1 MKPIIVGIGELL
13 WDMLPTGKQP
23 GGAPANFAYHAQ
35 VLGGESRIVSA
46 VGADALGKEIRE
58 RLKSLGLNGD
68 SVSEDAIHP
77 TGTTSV
83 SIDAMGK
90 PSYVIHEE
98 VAWDYIRQS
107 PDLLELA
114 RKADA
119 VCFGTL
125 AQRSE
130 VSRSTIRAFLSKASS
145 KAVRLF
151 DVNLRQS
158 FYSKEI
164 IETSLELASV
174 LKLSDEELPVI
185 AGLLSIEGDT
195 LTLMEKLGK
204 RYNLRLIALT
214 KGENGSLLYTEDR
227 FFVHHGYRVE
237 VVDTVGA
244 GDAFAAALAI
254 GILNGHDLDS
264 VNDHAN
270 RLAAYV
276 CSRAGAT
283 PEIPEA
289 LRHVSA
295 SANRE

>member
-295 SANRE
+295 